1 MKGICLAAR
10 RQLLVFPV
18 LINTKKVFNENFLM
32 SSKVQQTISTR
43 NLNSNPKKIL
53 KILSR
58 GISFFLSNNSFK
70 KLPLSQFF
78 TVVRFKS
85 A

>member
-1 MKGICLAAR
+1 MKGICSAAR

-32 SSKVQQTISTR
+32 SSKVQQTILTR

-53 KILSR
+53 KILSNNC
-58 GISFFLSNNSFK
+58 LSNNSFK
-70 KLPLSQFF
+70 KLPVSQFF